1 MKNLRLAAV
10 ICLFSLFTL
19 IAISCVPED
28 FTKNELLD
36 TVKNSDLDSAI
47 AERIREYGVKDLFP
61 PTIVMVIGI
70 FVPISAIIGF
80 SLVLCIFISLYHK
93 KVMAMIEKGN
103 YTQKPIRWDL
113 ICLLLGIILVFVG
126 PGISV
131 TASAFF
137 GMRLWIWTIASGLI
151 PLLVGIAFLIF
162 YKFLKKQIKVK

>member
-47 AERIREYGVKDLFP
+47 AERVREHGIKDLFP
-61 PTIVMVIGI
+61 PTIVMVIGVFIPIIAITGI
-70 FVPISAIIGF
+70 F
-80 SLVLCIFISLYHK
+80 LVLVIFIGLYYK
-93 KVMAMIEKGN
+93 KVMAMIEKGT
-103 YTQKPIRWDL
+103 YSPKPIHVRWDL

-137 GMRLWIWTIASGLI
+137 GMRLWTIASGLI